1 MAFLSD
7 CFAGVTLVKKCFH
20 ATDEATSMD
29 RALDNKKF
37 LDKYFDNVLSLNYL
51 LHLESKV
58 SRDMWVGCF
67 VFKQNQ
73 EKVKMLHLICSH
85 LADAS

>member
-1 MAFLSD
+1 MIALLESPWLRSVFMPQMKLPAWTELSR
-7 CFAGVTLVKKCFH
+7 TH
-20 ATDEATSMD
+20 

-73 EKVKMLHLICSH
+73 EKVKMLRLI
-85 LADAS
+85 